1 MSTTI
6 EAPSESPA
14 CPIDIDFTVAPQPA
28 GRERLTALDAFRG
41 ITIAGMLLVNNPG
54 SWTYIYPPLEH
65 AEWNGWTPTDL
76 IFPFFLFIVGIT
88 TQMSLTSRRARGA
101 TDRDLTMQ
109 ILRRGTVIILCGL
122 FLNSFPFYTW
132 GTIASLPDPTI
143 LQRVAYR
150 FAHLRF
156 PGVLQRIGVV
166 YLVSA
171 LLTLKTSLRQQMAMV
186 ITILL
191 GYWAL
196 MTLVR
201 VPDSG
206 RLGAELLDRPDMV
219 LSAWLDRMV
228 FGPHLWVSTK
238 TWDPEG
244 ILSTVPAIA
253 TAMLGGFAALW
264 IGSNRRLSERVAGLF
279 AGGSLAMVAG
289 LIWNWVFPINKN
301 LWSSSYV
308 LFTAGMGAVTL
319 ATCLWLIDIQNLRR
333 WSRPFIIYGTN
344 PLIAFVGSGI
354 MARLIYSMVKVPYDG
369 KRVPLVTWIDHV
381 IFASWLPPRPAS
393 LAFALSFV
401 LFWLGVLTVLYR
413 KNIVIKA

>member
-1 MSTTI
+1 MSTTL
-6 EAPSESPA
+6 EAPPEPTA
-14 CPIDIDFTVAPQPA
+14 RPIDIQSTVAPQPA
-28 GRERLTALDAFRG
+28 GRERLLALDAFRG
-41 ITIAGMLLVNNPG
+41 ITIAGMLLVNDPG

-101 TDRDLTMQ
+101 TDRELMMQ
-109 ILRRGTVIILCGL
+109 ILRRGAVIILCGL

-132 GTIASLPDPTI
+132 GTIASLPDATI

-166 YLVSA
+166 YVLSA
-171 LLTLKTSLRQQMAMV
+171 LLTLKTSLRQQIAMV

-206 RLGAELLDRPDMV
+206 RLGAELLDKPDMV
-219 LSAWLDRMV
+219 LSAWLDRLV

-244 ILSTVPAIA
+244 ILSTIPAIA
-253 TAMLGGFAALW
+253 TAILGGFAARW
-264 IGSNRRLSERVAGLF
+264 ISSGRSLTDRVSGLY
-279 AGGSLAMVAG
+279 AGGSLVMVAG

-319 ATCLWLIDIQNLRR
+319 ATCLWLIDVQNLRR
-333 WSRPFIIYGTN
+333 WSRPFVIYGTN

-354 MARLIYSMVKVPYDG
+354 MARLIYSMIKVPLDG
-369 KRVPLVTWIDHV
+369 KRVPLVTWINHTV
-381 IFASWLPPRPAS
+381 FASWLPPRVAS

-413 KNIVIKA
+413 KNIFIKA